1 MTAREQL
8 TLQTWQRWEI
18 QLNLE
23 MEDGKIEVLP
33 NMHAHVLYVKL
44 WCKLPK
50 MSHLDERGASKDNW
64 GVVGRLDLV
73 GPPVTSLDSTF

>member
-1 MTAREQL
+1 
-8 TLQTWQRWEI
+8 
-18 QLNLE
+18 

-33 NMHAHVLYVKL
+33 SMHAHLLYVKF

-73 GPPVTSLDSTF
+73 GPPVISLDSTF